1 MEGYTALSA
10 AVGAYP
16 DTAMVRRFL
25 PLNVR
30 NILCMQAELIRLEG
44 DLQMTIEDD
53 RNSGDAKRSQYE
65 YNVGLM
71 MGPHEH
77 HVDGLQWQKTLAARR
92 LLKDYN
98 EAVLQLSSL
107 LQRPPVSE
115 DDLTCFR
122 ELIGKPYGSRR
133 PFMQSIEYFAYDRK
147 HLKDFTLL
155 AGHTKDVLTRW
166 IDKFVRNVFH
176 RYVGYR
182 TRDPISAVEAGN
194 YHGKPPPVVYYDDR
208 RIAGAVD
215 AAATILASAL
225 PTLSAFGLYFIQS
238 PLARMFAIV
247 ACTLLFS
254 TVLTLIA
261 KPRRVETFGAS
272 SAFAAVLVVFVQS
285 SNGGPVC
292 PG

>member
-77 HVDGLQWQKTLAARR
+77 HVDGLQWQKTMAARR
-92 LLKDYN
+92 LLKDY
-98 EAVLQLSSL
+98 SMS
-107 LQRPPVSE
+107 PHYKS
-115 DDLTCFR
+115 

-247 ACTLLFS
+247 ASPTEDLSAQVENGPLDEGE
-254 TVLTLIA
+254 IA
-261 KPRRVETFGAS
+261 EADHKKD
-272 SAFAAVLVVFVQS
+272 AAEPTC
-285 SNGGPVC
+285 GH
-292 PG
+292 

>member
-77 HVDGLQWQKTLAARR
+77 H
-92 LLKDYN
+92 
-98 EAVLQLSSL
+98 
-107 LQRPPVSE
+107 RPPVSE